1 MLYAIVGMLVIILD
15 QGVKFWVTN
24 HIMLD
29 TVTEPLIPGVISLV
43 RMHNDG
49 AAFSFLAGGGA
60 RIYFIILTGV
70 FTLAVILALVT
81 NFINGRF
88 GRWCLVLV
96 TAGGLSNCLDR
107 ILYGYVVDMF
117 KVDLFDFAVFN
128 VADIFITVF
137 CLLFIIYIIF
147 GGEDKKKAEDEFDV
161 DDEDLDRPKYE
172 KRDRKAER
180 LAAKEEKAAAK
191 LAKRD
196 KKRGSKY
203 EDEEEEFAERF
214 GGRKR
219 QAAAEAP
226 AQRGEGRR
234 RAADEG
240 DMPQRGAE
248 RRARS
253 SASQSAEAPARR
265 SANAPAR
272 KTRYEEDYETFM
284 AARPNA
290 KAEIARKSAGNAQ
303 SDDPFAAWERA
314 NARLENRHSSTARAM
329 GVAAP
334 ESGEAQFRR
343 PTAPDRRAAGAA
355 EAPARRERSPEER
368 AAAQQALRERA
379 AAAAEAPAR
388 RERAAAAEAP
398 ARRERAAAPAEA
410 PARRERA
417 AASAQAPARRAAA
430 LPEYETEIAPARPA
444 QRPAPAPAPKAD
456 DGLEFSLDDI
466 LSEFR

>member
-24 HIMLD
+24 HIMLN

-60 RIYFIILTGV
+60 RIYFIVLTGI

-117 KVDLFDFAVFN
+117 KVELFEFAVFN

-147 GGEDKKKAEDEFDV
+147 GGEDKKKAEDEFDE
-161 DDEDLDRPKYE
+161 DDEDLDRPRFE

-203 EDEEEEFAERF
+203 EDDEEDEFVARF
-214 GGRKR
+214 GGKGRD
-219 QAAAEAP
+219 AEAP
-226 AQRGEGRR
+226 ANRGEGRR
-234 RAADEG
+234 RAPVD
-240 DMPQRGAE
+240 DVPPQ
-248 RRARS
+248 RS
-253 SASQSAEAPARR
+253 SARRDRAAAAQAAEAPARR
-265 SANAPAR
+265 NGNAPAR
-272 KTRYEEDYETFM
+272 KSRYEEDYEAFM
-284 AARPNA
+284 ASRPNA
-290 KAEIARKSAGNAQ
+290 KAEIARKTAGSTAA
-303 SDDPFAAWERA
+303 DDPFAAWEKA
-314 NARLENRHSSTARAM
+314 NARMENRHSSTAKAM
-329 GVAAP
+329 GVAVP
-334 ESGEAQFRR
+334 EHREPQ
-343 PTAPDRRAAGAA
+343 PRRAAAQEG
-355 EAPARRERSPEER
+355 RRERPAAAAPDMEQRAAER
-368 AAAQQALRERA
+368 AAARQAMRERA
-379 AAAAEAPAR
+379 AAAAETPAR
-388 RERAAAAEAP
+388 RVRAAGTQEP
-398 ARRERAAAPAEA
+398 RRERSAAPA
-410 PARRERA
+410 
-417 AASAQAPARRAAA
+417 
-430 LPEYETEIAPARPA
+430 LPGFETEDAPVRQPQRRPA
-444 QRPAPAPAPKAD
+444 APAPAPAPKAD
-456 DGLEFSLDDI
+456 DAMDFSLDDI

>member
-24 HIMLD
+24 HIMLN

-60 RIYFIILTGV
+60 RIYFIILTGI
-70 FTLAVILALVT
+70 FTVAVILALIT

-107 ILYGYVVDMF
+107 VLYGYVVDMF
-117 KVDLFDFAVFN
+117 KVELFDFAVFN

-147 GGEDKKKAEDEFDV
+147 GGEDKKKAEDEFDE
-161 DDEDLDRPKYE
+161 DDEDLDRPKFE

-180 LAAKEEKAAAK
+180 LAAKEDKAAAK

-203 EDEEEEFAERF
+203 EDDEEDEFIARF
-214 GGRKR
+214 GGKGRDS
-219 QAAAEAP
+219 EAP
-226 AQRGEGRR
+226 AARSEGRR
-234 RAADEG
+234 RAASEEAP
-240 DMPQRGAE
+240 PQRAAARRE
-248 RRARS
+248 RPA
-253 SASQSAEAPARR
+253 AASAEAPARR

-272 KTRYEEDYETFM
+272 KSRYEEDYEAFM
-284 AARPNA
+284 ASRPNA
-290 KAEIARKSAGNAQ
+290 KAEIARKSAGA
-303 SDDPFAAWERA
+303 SAADDPFAAWEKA
-314 NARLENRHSSTARAM
+314 NARMENRHSSTAKAM
-329 GVAAP
+329 GVNL
-334 ESGEAQFRR
+334 
-343 PTAPDRRAAGAA
+343 PDNNELQRRRAAAERGPAA
-355 EAPARRERSPEER
+355 AQGARRERPAADLDQRAAER
-368 AAAQQALRERA
+368 AAARQAMREKAAAA

-388 RERAAAAEAP
+388 RERAAAA
-398 ARRERAAAPAEA
+398 AEA
-410 PARRERA
+410 PARRERPA
-417 AASAQAPARRAAA
+417 APSEAPARRAAA
-430 LPEYETEIAPARPA
+430 LPEFERETAPARPA

-456 DGLEFSLDDI
+456 DSLEFSLDDI

>member
-24 HIMLD
+24 HIMLN

-70 FTLAVILALVT
+70 FTVAVILALIT

-107 ILYGYVVDMF
+107 VLYGYVVDMF
-117 KVDLFDFAVFN
+117 KVELFDFAVFN

-147 GGEDKKKAEDEFDV
+147 GGEDKKKAEDEFAE
-161 DDEDLDRPKYE
+161 DDEDLDRPRFE

-180 LAAKEEKAAAK
+180 LAAKEDKAAAK

-196 KKRGSKY
+196 KKRGGKY
-203 EDEEEEFAERF
+203 DTDEEDEFIARF
-214 GGRKR
+214 GGKGRDS
-219 QAAAEAP
+219 EAP
-226 AQRGEGRR
+226 ASRGEGRR
-234 RAADEG
+234 RAAEDVP
-240 DMPQRGAE
+240 PQRAAARRE
-248 RRARS
+248 RPA
-253 SASQSAEAPARR
+253 APAEAPARR

-272 KTRYEEDYETFM
+272 KSRYEEDYEAFM
-284 AARPNA
+284 ASRPNA
-290 KAEIARKSAGNAQ
+290 KAEIARKSAGAVG
-303 SDDPFAAWERA
+303 DDPFAAWEKA
-314 NARLENRHSSTARAM
+314 NARMENRHSSTARAM
-329 GVAAP
+329 GVQLPENNAA
-334 ESGEAQFRR
+334 QQ
-343 PTAPDRRAAGAA
+343 RRAPAGRAPQSA
-355 EAPARRERSPEER
+355 EAPARRERPAAPADMDQRAAER
-368 AAAQQALRERA
+368 AAARQAMREKAAA
-379 AAAAEAPAR
+379 AAAAETPAR
-388 RERAAAAEAP
+388 RERPAAAAE
-398 ARRERAAAPAEA
+398 
-410 PARRERA
+410 
-417 AASAQAPARRAAA
+417 APARRAAA
-430 LPEYETEIAPARPA
+430 LPEYERDAAPARPA

-456 DGLEFSLDDI
+456 DALEFSLDDI

>member
-24 HIMLD
+24 HILLN

-70 FTLAVILALVT
+70 FTLAVILALAT

-117 KVDLFDFAVFN
+117 KVELFDFAVFN

-137 CLLFIIYIIF
+137 CLLFIVYVIF
-147 GGEDKKKAEDEFDV
+147 GGEDKKKGDDEFAE
-161 DDEDLDRPKYE
+161 DDEDLDRPRLE

-191 LAKRD
+191 LEKRD
-196 KKRGSKY
+196 RKRGAKY
-203 EDEEEEFAERF
+203 DEDEEDEFSARFAGKRRSAEVEEQR
-214 GGRKR
+214 
-219 QAAAEAP
+219 P
-226 AQRGEGRR
+226 ARPESRR
-234 RAADEG
+234 RSAE
-240 DMPQRGAE
+240 DMPQRS
-248 RRARS
+248 ARS
-253 SASQSAEAPARR
+253 PRSTVDSADVPARR
-265 SANAPAR
+265 APQGK
-272 KTRYEEDYETFM
+272 KTRYEEDYEAFM

-290 KAEIARKSAGNAQ
+290 RAEMARKSAGSAAA
-303 SDDPFAAWERA
+303 DDPFAAWERA
-314 NARLENRHSSTARAM
+314 NAKLENRHSSTARAM
-329 GVAAP
+329 GVSAPEQGEFRRPAAPARAAAQQPARERAAAP
-334 ESGEAQFRR
+334 ERTAGER
-343 PTAPDRRAAGAA
+343 PVRTPSA
-355 EAPARRERSPEER
+355 EER

-379 AAAAEAPAR
+379 AAAAAQSG
-388 RERAAAAEAP
+388 
-398 ARRERAAAPAEA
+398 RERAAAPAEA
-410 PARRERA
+410 PR
-417 AASAQAPARRAAA
+417 RRAAA
-430 LPEYETEIAPARPA
+430 LPEYQTEVAPARPVE
-444 QRPAPAPAPKAD
+444 RKAPAPAPKAEEAM
-456 DGLEFSLDDI
+456 EFSLDDI

>member
-24 HIMLD
+24 HIMLN

-70 FTLAVILALVT
+70 FTVAVILALIT

-107 ILYGYVVDMF
+107 VLYGYVVDMF
-117 KVDLFDFAVFN
+117 KLELFDFAVFN

-147 GGEDKKKAEDEFDV
+147 GGEDKKKAEDEFDE
-161 DDEDLDRPKYE
+161 DDEDLDRPKFE

-180 LAAKEEKAAAK
+180 LAAKEDKAAAK

-203 EDEEEEFAERF
+203 ESDEEDEFIARF
-214 GGRKR
+214 GGKGRD
-219 QAAAEAP
+219 AEAG
-226 AQRGEGRR
+226 ATRSEGRR
-234 RAADEG
+234 RASIEDV
-240 DMPQRGAE
+240 PQQRAAARRE
-248 RRARS
+248 RPAAQS
-253 SASQSAEAPARR
+253 SEAPARR

-272 KTRYEEDYETFM
+272 KSRYEEDYEAFM
-284 AARPNA
+284 ASRPNA
-290 KAEIARKSAGNAQ
+290 KAEIARKSAGA
-303 SDDPFAAWERA
+303 SAADDPFAAWEKA
-314 NARLENRHSSTARAM
+314 NARMENRHSSTAKAM
-329 GVAAP
+329 GVQLPENNAA
-334 ESGEAQFRR
+334 QQ
-343 PTAPDRRAAGAA
+343 RRAPAARSA
-355 EAPARRERSPEER
+355 EAPARRAAATSADMDQRAAER
-368 AAAQQALRERA
+368 AAARQAMREKAAA

-388 RERAAAAEAP
+388 RERAAAQ
-398 ARRERAAAPAEA
+398 
-410 PARRERA
+410 
-417 AASAQAPARRAAA
+417 SSQAPARRAAA
-430 LPEYETEIAPARPA
+430 LPGYEEEAAPARPA
-444 QRPAPAPAPKAD
+444 QRPAPAPAPKAED
-456 DGLEFSLDDI
+456 SLEFSLDDI